1 MAAKKIRKM
10 GKTKEKP
17 FAKKGEQKTIKC
29 PKCGATI
36 SRRERV
42 PYSWV

>member
-1 MAAKKIRKM
+1 MAAKK
-10 GKTKEKP
+10 GATKKGVNPFAKKGSKP

-36 SRRERV
+36 TT
-42 PYSWV
+42 